1 MKFIVEGVVYEAL
14 TLETLTFA
22 ECRALEK
29 QTGKTFQQV
38 AVNPDLQ
45 GSMDVT
51 QALVWLAMKRSNPD
65 LTFYDLDEMVPGALE
80 TEDDKQEDEPEVPTA
95 ADEETS
101 PADDSTT

>member
-1 MKFIVEGVVYEAL
+1 MKFTVDGVVYEAL

-22 ECRALEK
+22 ECRAIEK
-29 QTGKTFQQV
+29 QTGHTFQQL

-51 QALVWLAMKRSNPD
+51 QALVWLSMKRSNPD
-65 LTFYDLDEMVPGALE
+65 LTFYDLDEMVPASLPTDSEDEE
-80 TEDDKQEDEPEVPTA
+80 TEEVPTA
-95 ADEETS
+95 ADGETS